1 MEESESNISLLVQG
15 RTEPDGAVCDYD
27 SETQSPA
34 KLQEEV
40 YNLVMNEH
48 KPEDISTYL
57 RSGATNELSP
67 PLLSDAVDVENC
79 TTSSV
84 ASCSDSGICSTPHNE
99 EDLNGFED
107 IPLNVSMDL
116 CDGVNAVNFGDSL
129 SEKLRRM
136 DDVSGSTFEG
146 KKSRG
151 KLR

>member
-27 SETQSPA
+27 SETQSPV

-48 KPEDISTYL
+48 KPEDISTDL

-151 KLR
+151 KL